1 MSQIKPKLL
10 DTKIEFGN
18 KYMVLKSEDLLFE
31 RRVNGKLDLLRKE
44 YYSIEC
50 PDFVTCI
57 VIKDDKLLVVK
68 QYRRPVQDMNIEFVA
83 GMIDKGFSPE
93 QSVSKELEEEVG
105 IIPSNLI
112 FLGTCRPLSGQNNNL
127 CYVYLVNEFT
137 ETETKLELYEEF
149 TGLTRSW
156 IPIIEFKKMIR
167 SGELNDGVTLM
178 AWCLFLENQS

>member
-1 MSQIKPKLL
+1 MSIIKPKIL
-10 DTKIEFGN
+10 DTKIGFNN

-31 RRVNGKLDLLRKE
+31 RKVNGKIEFLRKE
-44 YYSIEC
+44 YYSIDC

-68 QYRRPVQDMNIEFVA
+68 QYRHPVKDMNTEFVA
-83 GMIDKGFSPE
+83 GMIDKGYTPE
-93 QSVSKELEEEVG
+93 QSVYRELEEEAG
-105 IIPSNLI
+105 IVPNHLVL
-112 FLGTCRPLSGQNNNL
+112 LGTCRPLSGQNRNL
-127 CYVYLVNEFT
+127 CYVYLANEFT
-137 ETETKLELYEEF
+137 ETETKLEPYEEF